1 MLAAEYGWSLEQIL
15 NLTMGQLNLLIVTIG
30 ERKNKDYINSAIVM
44 RLAVVAAL
52 SKEGAEAFQEL
63 VHRTFDKN
71 VIVPVEPEDLA
82 KFGLKEM

>member
-71 VIVPVEPEDLA
+71 VIVPVGPEDLA